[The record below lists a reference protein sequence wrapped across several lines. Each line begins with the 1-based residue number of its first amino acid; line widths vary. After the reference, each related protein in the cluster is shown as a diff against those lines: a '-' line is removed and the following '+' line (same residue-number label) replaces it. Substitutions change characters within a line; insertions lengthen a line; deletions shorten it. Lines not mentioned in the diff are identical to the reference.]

1 MKEILAHILWLF
13 HNPGE
18 RGGYPTNAMETH
30 LEQEH

>member
-13 HNPGE
+13 HKPE
-18 RGGYPTNAMETH
+18 ESEGYPKNAMETL